1 MTNSEINMILSKQT
15 IEKLI
20 KEKKIKINPFDE
32 KSIGTVSIDLHLDKI
47 ALDPAKNEEISLDNY
62 YLTNETFIL
71 ANALEFIEL
80 PANLIARIVPRSSL
94 ARLGV
99 LATMDAD
106 ILLPNFVGKPLF
118 TLKNLTNKPILLKPG
133 LAIAQIMFEEVD
145 QEVETQASRYDTN
158 KLEESK
164 LCEELD
170 NEKLIMKNEKR

>member
-1 MTNSEINMILSKQT
+1 MILSKQS

-20 KEKKIKINPFDE
+20 KEKKLKVNPYNE
-32 KSIGTVSIDLHLDKI
+32 SSLGAVSMDLHLDKV
-47 ALDPAKNEEISLDNY
+47 ALDPGKNEEISLNNY
-62 YLTNETFIL
+62 YLTGDNFIL

-106 ILLPNFVGKPLF
+106 ILAPNFVGKPLF
-118 TLKNLTNKPILLKPG
+118 TLKNLSNKPFLTRPG
-133 LAIAQIMFEEVD
+133 LGVAQLIFEEVD
-145 QEVETQASRYDTN
+145 QEVEVKTSRYDHK

-164 LCEELD
+164 LCED
-170 NEKLIMKNEKR
+170 IK

>member
-1 MTNSEINMILSKQT
+1 MILSKQS

-20 KEKKIKINPFDE
+20 SEKKIKINPFDE
-32 KSIGTVSIDLHLDKI
+32 KSVGAVSIDLHLDSI
-47 ALDPAKNEEISLDNY
+47 ALDPAKNEEISLNNY
-62 YLTNETFIL
+62 YLTKENFIL

-99 LATMDAD
+99 LCTFEAD
-106 ILLPNFVGKPLF
+106 ILAPNFAGKPLF
-118 TLKNLTNKPILLKPG
+118 TLKNLSNKPFLTRPG

-145 QEVETQASRYDTN
+145 QNVEVQTSRYDSK

-164 LCEELD
+164 LCEEL
-170 NEKLIMKNEKR
+170 E